1 MISLECLLQCDITTG
16 IIQGCLTA
24 VGYFAVSTFEIL
36 HVIDN
41 TMMIPGAM
49 KAVWEQQQQQ
59 QLINKLM
66 DNELGNHYIRKLVNK
81 IEND

>member
-1 MISLECLLQCDITTG
+1 MISLRCLLQCDITNG
-16 IIQGCLTA
+16 IIQGRLTA

-49 KAVWEQQQQQ
+49 KAV
-59 QLINKLM
+59 
-66 DNELGNHYIRKLVNK
+66 
-81 IEND
+81 